1 MDSSSKYRLRTCY
14 MPGKVLGSGEPEMKD
29 TEPLLSKAF
38 IHSCLHSLLQQRAPT
53 ITKVL
58 REKQKD
64 KRHESKLPEN
74 QNLKRANWTPVQL
87 SHFTDGKTEPG
98 EVNNLLVPIFS
109 PARAPT
115 TPLSTVPLW
124 LQDTWH
130 LLLLGVFIIQIPQ
143 SPLNL
148 GFQQGARPSCP
159 QRCGGRGAFCP
170 HWGKSGQVG
179 QGKMLRRIQFQ
190 PGLNQG

>member
-29 TEPLLSKAF
+29 TKPLLSKAF

-74 QNLKRANWTPVQL
+74 QNLKRANWTAVQL

-98 EVNNLLVPIFS
+98 EVNNLLVSDSQFFLLHVPPPLPS
-109 PARAPT
+109 PLFPCGSRTPGTSCFWGSLSFRYPRA
-115 TPLSTVPLW
+115 LSTW
-124 LQDTWH
+124 DSSRG
-130 LLLLGVFIIQIPQ
+130 LGPPAHSAVEAEVH
-143 SPLNL
+143 SVHT
-148 GFQQGARPSCP
+148 GERV
-159 QRCGGRGAFCP
+159 
-170 HWGKSGQVG
+170 GK
-179 QGKMLRRIQFQ
+179 
-190 PGLNQG
+190 